1 MMMRCMTDSYCRRSM
16 CCNSCFMTPHIR
28 HDLAHTCNTLMRPT
42 QLRPP
47 RLGKEPCNANA
58 EIFWQLIRSDRCLPL
73 KEPPH
78 TQFTPLDMIWIP
90 RRPPSKH
97 IPPHAALTQ
106 RPAARQRVKL
116 IHKVPAPAPVAIPRF
131 TRNTLRPHGYT
142 APVARR
148 PCPAGAWY
156 TAILDLLPA
165 AAPIAVPIPG
175 PSHRIQATL
184 RQCDL

>member
-1 MMMRCMTDSYCRRSM
+1 MMVMLSVMLLVMVMAMVTVTVMMTVEVMIHMLVKVEVSIKDIIAMEMMMHEDEMPYRLLLPPLHVLRLLFFDYRIM
-16 CCNSCFMTPHIR
+16 

-58 EIFWQLIRSDRCLPL
+58 EISWQLIRSDRCLPL

-106 RPAARQRVKL
+106 RPAARQRVEL
-116 IHKVPAPAPVAIPRF
+116 IHKVPAPAPVAIPRT
-131 TRNTLRPHGYT
+131 TRNTLRPHG
-142 APVARR
+142 
-148 PCPAGAWY
+148 
-156 TAILDLLPA
+156 
-165 AAPIAVPIPG
+165 
-175 PSHRIQATL
+175 
-184 RQCDL
+184 